1 MSDAMQ
7 ALKKILGY
15 FLVAVA
21 FLVPLKVC
29 VQQTD
34 AGWLVTIVAAC
45 YLNSHAA
52 VHDAFHSQYRYRST
66 AHPYMK
72 HFSAICMPFLKHLH
86 QVESSQSA
94 SEFRLPV

>member
-34 AGWLVTIVAAC
+34 AG
-45 YLNSHAA
+45 
-52 VHDAFHSQYRYRST
+52 
-66 AHPYMK
+66 
-72 HFSAICMPFLKHLH
+72 
-86 QVESSQSA
+86 
-94 SEFRLPV
+94 